1 MSDPAP
7 YRDLTEQDEVE
18 ALMAPDGG
26 AVVLDFWS
34 QTCGPCMAMADDFA
48 AVAAQF
54 DPGEVQ
60 FVKVDVG
67 RHGNLAA
74 PFKVMSVP
82 TILFVLNGQIL
93 DSFVGRPTARK
104 LGERAEWLVKRSQKR
119 GILSRLFGGA

>member
-1 MSDPAP
+1 
-7 YRDLTEQDEVE
+7 
-18 ALMAPDGG
+18 MASDGG
-26 AVVLDFWS
+26 AVVFDFWS
-34 QTCGPCMAMADDFA
+34 QTCGPCMAMADDFT

-54 DPGEVQ
+54 DPSEVQ

-67 RHGNLAA
+67 RYGNLAA

-104 LGERAEWLVKRSQKR
+104 LGERAEWLVKRAQKR
-119 GILSRLFGGA
+119 GLFARLFARE